1 MAAFQYLAL
10 DGDGREI
17 RGVIEADSGRSA
29 RGQLRERGLHPLEV
43 AASGSRSSGLGSMR
57 GLRNSELVL
66 LTRQW
71 SALLLS
77 GLTVEQSLSALAEQA
92 ERESA
97 RQVLAGIRSEVLAG
111 YSLRVALDRQGASF
125 PQIYRSSIAAGEKS
139 GELAQ
144 VMDQLASYLE
154 RVEQLRRKTL
164 QALIYPAIVASVALI
179 VVVGLLTYVVPQ
191 VVAVFQH
198 GKQALP
204 LLTRALIG
212 ISNGLRSWGWLL
224 LTVAV
229 ASVLGLRTALKDE
242 ALRRNWDAWCL
253 RLPLIGKH
261 LRALDT
267 TRFAS
272 TLAILVRSG
281 VPLIAALEA
290 GRQVTT
296 RIPLR
301 EAIATAATK
310 VSEGQ
315 SLARALT
322 ATRQFPPLLLHMIAS
337 GEATGKLDQM
347 LERAAHLQQNELESR
362 TSILTTVL
370 EPVLLLVMGGI
381 VLVIVLAVMQP
392 MIEINT
398 LLR

>member
-1 MAAFQYLAL
+1 M
-10 DGDGREI
+10 
-17 RGVIEADSGRSA
+17 
-29 RGQLRERGLHPLEV
+29 RERGLHPLEV
-43 AASGSRSSGLGSMR
+43 AANGSRSSGLGSIR
-57 GLRNSELVL
+57 SLRNSELVL
-66 LTRQW
+66 ITRQW

-77 GLTVEQSLSALAEQA
+77 GLTVEQTLSALAEQA
-92 ERESA
+92 EREST
-97 RQVLAGIRSEVLAG
+97 RQVLSGIRSNVLAG
-111 YSLRVALDRQGASF
+111 YSLRAALDNHATSF
-125 PQIYRSSIAAGEKS
+125 PQIYRSSVAAGEKS

-154 RVEQLRRKTL
+154 RAEELRRKSL
-164 QALIYPAIVASVALI
+164 QALLYPAIVASVALI
-179 VVVGLLTYVVPQ
+179 VVIGLLTYVVPQ

-198 GKQALP
+198 DKQALP
-204 LLTRALIG
+204 LLTRVLIAV
-212 ISNGLRSWGWLL
+212 SDGLRTWGWLL
-224 LTVAV
+224 LTGVIVAV
-229 ASVLGLRTALKDE
+229 VGSRAALKDE
-242 ALRRNWDAWCL
+242 ALKRTWDVWCL
-253 RLPLIGKH
+253 RLPLIGRH

-296 RIPLR
+296 RVPLR
-301 EAIATAATK
+301 EAIATAAAK

-322 ATRQFPPLLLHMIAS
+322 ATKQFPPLLLHMIAS
-337 GEATGKLDQM
+337 GEATGKLDKM

-370 EPVLLLVMGGI
+370 EPILLLVMGSV

-398 LLR
+398 LLK